1 MKWFFF
7 ILLLINLGLLL
18 LIYPQHQEGEVSPVL
33 LDVGEL
39 KLAHEEPSLLAS
51 KVDNTNESLR
61 KADDE
66 GKLPLEDEGQTSMS
80 DVPEEVQQTQDL
92 PQSPPNEP
100 EQSTP
105 VDEETQDEP
114 TVVTPSVQP
123 PSCTVIGY
131 VDTRLAA
138 EQISVRLR
146 ALGLKSE
153 LQSETRNEQAG
164 YWVLIPPQATR
175 REAIKIAKQLEQAG
189 VTDLWRFT
197 SGKLVRAISLGLF
210 RDELRAADRKREI
223 DALGFESVIQ
233 PRYREKTSYWLS
245 YKTIGP
251 SPLNE
256 QSWTGLLKDFP
267 ELELSSIDCP

>member
-7 ILLLINLGLLL
+7 ILLLINLGLFL
-18 LIYPQHQEGEVSPVL
+18 LIYPQYQDGEVLPVL
-33 LDVGEL
+33 PDVGEL
-39 KLAHEEPSLLAS
+39 KLAHEQPLLLAS
-51 KVDNTNESLR
+51 NVDRTDESLVAEDD
-61 KADDE
+61 ADS
-66 GKLPLEDEGQTSMS
+66 LPHEDGGQNTVSVS
-80 DVPEEVQQTQDL
+80 PEEPQQPQGL
-92 PQSPPNEP
+92 PQSVPNEP
-100 EQSTP
+100 EQSSS
-105 VDEETQDEP
+105 VEEETQDEP
-114 TVVTPSVQP
+114 TMVIPSVQP

-146 ALGLKSE
+146 ALNLKPE

-175 REAIKIAKQLEQAG
+175 REAIMIAKQLEQAG

-197 SGKLVRAISLGLF
+197 SGNLVRAISLGLF

-223 DALGFESVIQ
+223 DALGFETVIK

-245 YKTIGP
+245 YQTTAP
-251 SPLNE
+251 SPLSE
-256 QSWTGLLKDFP
+256 QNWAGLLKDFP
-267 ELELSSIDCP
+267 ELELSSVDCP